1 MFDFPYIIEILSP
14 VLDSKHSLGRSM
26 EVFAEKYRR
35 IVRAGLGVSIPD
47 NPMGRPRHSALET
60 IACSHLPVESER
72 TIMNLNTFHT
82 RQELD
87 SLLGQAAFL
96 GLKYI
101 LVVRGDGGPQLPT
114 LDPEQIGSSRKA
126 VASSDLIGY
135 ITSKFPGRFIIGAA
149 FNPYNPAEFELKKA
163 EEKIEAGARFFITQP
178 IFGKDPLVERL
189 AGLDTTIVVEAWM
202 SDNADL
208 LYKSIRKK
216 RDENE
221 PAYDPVETLKSLHAS
236 YPRSCVY
243 LSLLSFKDDWRG
255 LLPRL
260 DRGEKKGVAED

>member
-14 VLDSKHSLGRSM
+14 VLDSKHPLGRRM
-26 EVFAEKYRR
+26 EAFAEKYRR
-35 IVRAGLGVSIPD
+35 IVRSGLGVSIPD

-60 IACSHLPVESER
+60 IAYSHLPVESER
-72 TIMNLNTFHT
+72 TIMNLNTFHS

-87 SLLGQAAFL
+87 SLLGRAVSL

-101 LVVRGDGGPQLPT
+101 LVVRGDGGPQLPS
-114 LDPEQIGSSRKA
+114 LEPDQIGSSRKA

-135 ITSKFPGRFIIGAA
+135 ISSKFPGRFIVGAA

-178 IFGKDPLVERL
+178 IFGKDPLVDRL

-202 SDNADL
+202 SENTDL

-216 RDENE
+216 RDEGG

-236 YPRSCVY
+236 YPNSCVY

-260 DRGEKKGVAED
+260 AGEVNNGIKED